1 MSNRKVKTY
10 TIEFKQ
16 SSAKLAVTTDQ
27 SLSQTARE
35 IGVSSSTLHTWVQKY
50 YPKELTPQ
58 RPENSLEDEIKR
70 LKKENSKLKQER
82 EILKKAAAYFA
93 NELS

>member
-35 IGVSSSTLHTWVQKY
+35 IGVSSSTLHTWVKKY

-58 RPENSLEDEIKR
+58 RPENSLEDEIRR

>member
-1 MSNRKVKTY
+1 MSKRKVKNY
-10 TIEFKQ
+10 TLEFKK
-16 SSAKLAVTTDQ
+16 SSAKLAVTSDQ
-27 SLSQTARE
+27 PLSQTALE
-35 IGVSSSTLHTWVQKY
+35 LGVGTSTLHAWVKKY

-58 RPENSLEDEIKR
+58 RPENDLEDENKR

-93 NELS
+93 SELS